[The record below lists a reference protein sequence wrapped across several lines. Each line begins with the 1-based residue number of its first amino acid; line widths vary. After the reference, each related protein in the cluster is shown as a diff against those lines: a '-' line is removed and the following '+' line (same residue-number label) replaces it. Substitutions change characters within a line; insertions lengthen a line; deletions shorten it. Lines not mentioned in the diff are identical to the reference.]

1 MKINVIKG
9 NGLLVAEP
17 LNAPS
22 KYGLDIWGAI
32 RLPRWVLLSVSVRM
46 HSNLNLI
53 LRKGQSRGAL
63 FVL

>member
-32 RLPRWVLLSVSVRM
+32 RLPR
-46 HSNLNLI
+46 
-53 LRKGQSRGAL
+53 
-63 FVL
+63 